1 VARSVPRRPRWR
13 LLAVLVGCC
22 ACPAPC
28 AAQTATGPQLKAAY
42 LYNFVKFTEWPGDAL
57 GPADPIALCVVND
70 RQVTDM
76 LVTLVQDRTIGGHR
90 LTVRLVKV
98 DDATL
103 LTCRVV
109 FAGGLDSA
117 RAAALLGA
125 LAGKPILTVGDGEQF
140 AHAGGIAG
148 FFVENGALRF
158 AINMD
163 AAQRAGVRL
172 SSQLLGL
179 AKIVKDDPNGPH
191 R

>member
-1 VARSVPRRPRWR
+1 VVRSVLRRPPWR
-13 LLAVLVGCC
+13 LIAAFLGCC
-22 ACPAPC
+22 LCPAWG

-70 RQVTDM
+70 RQVTEI
-76 LVTLVQDRTIGGHR
+76 LATLVQDRTIGGRR
-90 LTVRLVKV
+90 LTVRSVKA
-98 DDATL
+98 DDAAL

-109 FAGGLDSA
+109 FASGLDGA
-117 RAAALLGA
+117 RAAALLGS
-125 LAGKPILTVGDGEQF
+125 LAGKPILTVGDGAQF
-140 AHAGGIAG
+140 AQSGGIAG

-158 AINMD
+158 AINME

-179 AKIVKDDPNGPH
+179 AKIVKDDPNAIH